1 MIDVRALQ
9 RAMTVGTL
17 LQVTLAVLC
26 YYSPW
31 IAYHALFAGMMA
43 SATASFLYVQETGP
57 GIVRGTVIGTL
68 IGTACAFAGFAI
80 AVGLGVL
87 SMDQFWF
94 RLAVS
99 ALCGAAG
106 GPWGQM
112 SYKLREM
119 GY

>member
-1 MIDVRALQ
+1 MIDMLALR

-43 SATASFLYVQETGP
+43 SATASFLYVQEVGP

-68 IGTACAFAGFAI
+68 IGTACAFVGFAF

-94 RLAVS
+94 RLAVA

-112 SYKLREM
+112 SYRLREM